1 LKKRFAFHVSLYLQ
15 AFLEF
20 DSIEHA
26 QAMTD
31 YFSSI
36 PILLNGRQ
44 IFVQFSNHQ
53 ELKTDPNNANNQ
65 QAQAA
70 LQSAALLQDI
80 GQTGGQNCVLRVV
93 INNMIYPINVDTL
106 YQVKSLSN
114 INSEIFCR
122 LVDLQQIWRRPEDH
136 HFHKKW

>member
-1 LKKRFAFHVSLYLQ
+1 
-15 AFLEF
+15 
-20 DSIEHA
+20 
-26 QAMTD
+26 MTD

-70 LQSAALLQDI
+70 LQSATIIQDI
-80 GQTGGQNCVLRVV
+80 GRTGGQNCVLRVV
-93 INNMIYPINVDTL
+93 VSNMIYPINVDTF
-106 YQVKSLSN
+106 YQVKEQNNVLEN
-114 INSEIFCR
+114 RKNYFCIFR
-122 LVDLQQIWRRPEDH
+122 FLANLAL
-136 HFHKKW
+136 F

>member
-1 LKKRFAFHVSLYLQ
+1 
-15 AFLEF
+15 
-20 DSIEHA
+20 
-26 QAMTD
+26 MTD

-70 LQSAALLQDI
+70 LQSATLLQEI
-80 GQTGGQNCVLRVV
+80 GRTGGQNCVLRVV
-93 INNMIYPINVDTL
+93 VSNVIYPVNVDTFH
-106 YQVKSLSN
+106 QVR
-114 INSEIFCR
+114 EIHFFCFR
-122 LVDLQQIWRRPEDH
+122 KLIFFLRFLANLVL
-136 HFHKKW
+136 F